1 MIKDDN
7 DNDDKV
13 DDKDKEKKEEKAKVQ
28 SVQYLFKVKT
38 VSDANALLE
47 AIKQV
52 L

>member
-13 DDKDKEKKEEKAKVQ
+13 DDKDKEKEEKAKVQ

>member
-1 MIKDDN
+1 MIKDDD

-13 DDKDKEKKEEKAKVQ
+13 DDKDKEKEEKAKVQ